1 MFQIVFGMISDTL
14 VICKRHVPIVTLSL
28 RLQMMIKPFTKKF
41 KFLLLHSVQIVVSR
55 EDVVLSI
62 QETSIHEK

>member
-14 VICKRHVPIVTLSL
+14 VICKRHVPIVTL
-28 RLQMMIKPFTKKF
+28 RLQMMIKSFTKKF
-41 KFLLLHSVQIVVSR
+41 KFLLLHSVQIVAFR